1 MWTHILFDDG
11 GNNQRNK
18 RCYCCRYNCC
28 YDDVPSFSWFFR
40 LLRYHF
46 STRSSVDTIPASF
59 SSVRAD
65 TVSKS
70 LSRSYSL
77 LCVFSLSSALFSNLS
92 IRWSC
97 GQVLQSAKSVTPFYA
112 GVTYVF
118 AFSLSVTPFVV
129 GSVNALNTDTITNTH
144 TYGLHTACSN
154 VSPSIGHVVIS
165 APLRPKY
172 ARIGV
177 FYCIFALIFSKQLLE
192 KYIDFLK
199 NATRNATRF
208 TGGIY
213 CIYIHAAFFNQSSIV
228 QF

>member
-46 STRSSVDTIPASF
+46 FDTIKRGHNPCQF
-59 SSVRAD
+59 FVCPC
-65 TVSKS
+65 
-70 LSRSYSL
+70 SL

-129 GSVNALNTDTITNTH
+129 GSVNALNTATITNTH